1 MGFNSSF
8 IPNLALTNR
17 SLSKTTDTMDRLL
30 GNLTLFNA
38 VISSLNKSSLLDD
51 TEGDEISLWDTE
63 NEEWDSRRKRE
74 SLGPQSGM
82 GANFLQ
88 PNGINLPP
96 TPPGRLAVDPFMQ
109 ANPGQASQSG
119 LGTNFLQPNGI
130 NLPQMPSSPGGVAVD
145 PFMQINPGQG
155 SLGAN
160 YLQPN
165 GINLPPTTTPPGR
178 LAVDPIMPI
187 NTGDGSQMGDWWAAN
202 YFNGTIPPPTNYD
215 YGDNNYGRGNENG
228 SDGGQ
233 NQTNF
238 NAGPDPNAA
247 GFGNYWNLVNQG
259 QNSLGFVKLSA
270 LTLQGFLMLSAGGPA
285 PVPHFAM
292 AISECFQQIIWTP
305 ADPPTGLLC
314 SRLTPSFRQ
323 DLRQVLLM
331 VSRGELPGS
340 FDQIQASQ
348 LVSIVSSSLNSSIFS
363 VGLATP
369 LTPAD
374 ISAFLKS
381 VGEGIKNMTE
391 STDPAQQA
399 AWKMISTLFTAF
411 SSEEGTQLL
420 ADIAVRIQGISD
432 ILLVYTHN
440 SAFCP

>member
-109 ANPGQASQSG
+109 
-119 LGTNFLQPNGI
+119 
-130 NLPQMPSSPGGVAVD
+130 
-145 PFMQINPGQG
+145 INPGQG

-238 NAGPDPNAA
+238 NGINMRLIKQ
-247 GFGNYWNLVNQG
+247 NYFNLQKRKRLKKKI
-259 QNSLGFVKLSA
+259 QSKLYSK
-270 LTLQGFLMLSAGGPA
+270 P
-285 PVPHFAM
+285 
-292 AISECFQQIIWTP
+292 
-305 ADPPTGLLC
+305 
-314 SRLTPSFRQ
+314 
-323 DLRQVLLM
+323 
-331 VSRGELPGS
+331 
-340 FDQIQASQ
+340 
-348 LVSIVSSSLNSSIFS
+348 
-363 VGLATP
+363 
-369 LTPAD
+369 
-374 ISAFLKS
+374 
-381 VGEGIKNMTE
+381 
-391 STDPAQQA
+391 
-399 AWKMISTLFTAF
+399 
-411 SSEEGTQLL
+411 
-420 ADIAVRIQGISD
+420 
-432 ILLVYTHN
+432 
-440 SAFCP
+440 